1 MKSLHKKNEKNER
14 NMSPKKIQRQLA
26 TVGTQNDSKNKEM
39 ISQKITR
46 KERVKNPEEIDV
58 VKMISGNIR
67 SKRKMMGE
75 KVTVKFSNKAFQMEN
90 KFNLAEQPRPNRKP
104 LFKRANTIN
113 KMNNIFHFKG
123 SEIKFKDN

>member
-1 MKSLHKKNEKNER
+1 
-14 NMSPKKIQRQLA
+14 
-26 TVGTQNDSKNKEM
+26 M

-75 KVTVKFSNKAFQMEN
+75 KATVKFSNKAFQMEN

>member
-1 MKSLHKKNEKNER
+1 VIDCEGKSDCDAIYITTISPDVFNFKEQDKIDKLEGLYLKANANNEK
-14 NMSPKKIQRQLA
+14 
-26 TVGTQNDSKNKEM
+26 G
-39 ISQKITR
+39 
-46 KERVKNPEEIDV
+46 EEIDV

-75 KVTVKFSNKAFQMEN
+75 KATVKFSNKLFQMEN
-90 KFNLAEQPRPNRKP
+90 KLNLAEQPRPNRKP

-123 SEIKFKDN
+123 SELKFKDN